1 MDCPFLFIPNEVTAM
16 LRSTVGFK
24 RHLVLSLIS
33 SLHLP
38 GFYVKV
44 YYIPR
49 ITLTTIINYNE
60 GQFAESLQ
68 QLRDNYTTVL
78 QNHISTNMFPQ
89 QYYSKRSENKEIGE
103 LKTKRINPR

>member
-1 MDCPFLFIPNEVTAM
+1 MKLQQCYEDQYVLRDILCFSSEFKSPPTRFLCQSILHTAEN
-16 LRSTVGFK
+16 
-24 RHLVLSLIS
+24 
-33 SLHLP
+33 
-38 GFYVKV
+38 
-44 YYIPR
+44 